1 MNAETLKRLL
11 EESSADAWQLCD
23 THTTGWEF
31 YFIRHDLD
39 QNRARDA
46 RHLNVTVYRKSE
58 DGKMLGSASQE
69 IWPTCSEDEA
79 KEIIA
84 HLLDEAHYVE
94 NPFYELNGPSD
105 NVEGQRVDVR
115 KNAQD
120 FIRAMQSVPETET
133 EDINSCEIFTDCVE
147 RRLMNSNGL
156 DVTDIWPKSMLE
168 VIVNARNSEHEIEL
182 YRSYENGSCDA
193 EALKNSL
200 GKAMQYGR
208 DRLIAEPTPMLGKE
222 ISVLFST
229 DDSVKI
235 YHYFAAHAD
244 ASMKYQKI
252 SQFEEGKAVVSDV
265 KGDRLTLK
273 AGRSLRNSPCN
284 AAHDAEGAPVRD
296 EVLIDDGVMKKFLGS
311 RKYSSYLGITDSFI
325 PGNYEACGGIS
336 SEAQLRSGSYLE
348 VVEFS
353 DFQID
358 TASGMI
364 AGEIRLAYLHEGENV
379 RAVTGGSVSGN
390 LRECAGNMRMS
401 KEQAQ
406 YGNWLIPSVTLLSGV
421 QVTGKSE
428 N

>member
-23 THTTGWEF
+23 THTAGWEF

-39 QNRARDA
+39 QNRVRDT

-58 DGKMLGSASQE
+58 DGRMLGSASQE

-79 KEIIA
+79 REIIE
-84 HLLDEAHYVE
+84 HLLSEAHYVQ
-94 NPFYELNGPSD
+94 NPYYELNDVSD
-105 NVEGQRVDVR
+105 NEEQERPDVK
-115 KNAQD
+115 KNAHD
-120 FIRAMQSVPETET
+120 FIQAMQKVRETDS
-133 EDINSCEIFTDCVE
+133 EDINSYEIFTDCVE

-156 DVTDIWPKSMLE
+156 DVTDIWPRSMIE
-168 VIVNARNSEHEIEL
+168 VIVNTRNSEHEIEL

-193 EALKNSL
+193 EALRNSL
-200 GKAMQYGR
+200 HKAMQYGR

-222 ISVLFST
+222 IPVLFST

-235 YHYFAAHAD
+235 YKYFAAHAD

-252 SQFEEGKAVVSDV
+252 SQFEQGKDVVSDV

-273 AGRSLRNSPCN
+273 ARRSLENSPRN

-296 EVLIDDGVMKKFLGS
+296 EVLIEDGVMKKFLGS
-311 RKYSSYLGITDSFI
+311 RKYSSYLGIKDSFM
-325 PGNYEACGGIS
+325 PGNYEACGGVS
-336 SEAQLRSGSYLE
+336 SENELRSGRYLE
-348 VVEFS
+348 AVEFS

-358 TASGMI
+358 SASGMI
-364 AGEIRLAYLHEGENV
+364 AGEIRLAYLHDGDTV
-379 RAVTGGSVSGN
+379 RIVTGGSVSGN

-401 KEQAQ
+401 KEQTQ
-406 YGNWLIPSVTLLSGV
+406 YGNWLVPSVTLLSGA
-421 QVTGKSE
+421 QITGKDE